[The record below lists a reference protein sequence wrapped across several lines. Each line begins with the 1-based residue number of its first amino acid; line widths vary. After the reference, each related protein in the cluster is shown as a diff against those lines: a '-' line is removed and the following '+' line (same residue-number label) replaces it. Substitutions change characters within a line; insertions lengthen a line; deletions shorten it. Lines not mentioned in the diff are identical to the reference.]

1 MKKYLLYLI
10 AAVGMTAC
18 TKVEDP
24 FVDRVAAPVLL
35 VFDNSIGD
43 GGGLTTEPTVT
54 SKISG
59 NVSLS
64 VRIYELDKTNMLSK
78 PNGIDSLPVPS
89 LALKLT
95 TRTGTAIA
103 DITTDAKGKAILN
116 KAWADFGVAAPKAGT
131 TVSLTLSG
139 KYKDQAFSKLL
150 RLQGVN

>member
-1 MKKYLLYLI
+1 MKKYLLFII
-10 AAVGMTAC
+10 AAVAMTAC

-24 FVDRVAAPVLL
+24 FVDRVASPVLL
-35 VFDNSIGD
+35 VFDNTIGD

-54 SKISG
+54 SKITAA
-59 NVSLS
+59 VSMS
-64 VRIYELDKTNMLSK
+64 VRIYELDKTNMLAK
-78 PNGIDSLPVPS
+78 PNGIDSLPVQS

-95 TRTGTAIA
+95 TRTGTTVA
-103 DITTDAKGKAILN
+103 DFTTDAKGKAILS